1 MSQADIAH
9 WSGRTSIEQNRVY
22 DHLSEFE
29 VVEMIKRHDPVLK
42 TDSVVDSNLKL
53 LADKVPMTRQEFD
66 LLLVPTAHVTEYGY
80 CVHDFVMAPCQRF
93 RDCLNCSEQICVKG
107 DRRLARMQE
116 RLMQVNALVE
126 RASSEI
132 ANGTA
137 GADRWFE
144 THQMTQQR
152 LAQLIEVMQ
161 SAQVPDGTLIRLRA
175 NQEFSPVRRALRK
188 RSLALPPADGQTG
201 MLDNG

>member
-1 MSQADIAH
+1 
-9 WSGRTSIEQNRVY
+9 
-22 DHLSEFE
+22 
-29 VVEMIKRHDPVLK
+29 
-42 TDSVVDSNLKL
+42 
-53 LADKVPMTRQEFD
+53 
-66 LLLVPTAHVTEYGY
+66 
-80 CVHDFVMAPCQRF
+80 
-93 RDCLNCSEQICVKG
+93 
-107 DRRLARMQE
+107 
-116 RLMQVNALVE
+116 MQVNALVE